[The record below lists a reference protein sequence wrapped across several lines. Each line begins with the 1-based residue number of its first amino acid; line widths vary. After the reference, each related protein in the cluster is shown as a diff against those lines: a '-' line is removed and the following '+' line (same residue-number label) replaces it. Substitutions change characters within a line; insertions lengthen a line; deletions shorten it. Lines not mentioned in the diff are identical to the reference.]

1 MFIKDLILQHG
12 HFIPLEALPV
22 LPEDDT
28 FSDALDAMRGKR
40 THLVALQ
47 GEEGI
52 KLLWVADLLDFCL
65 KRGPIIPW
73 AVPLSTIASF
83 LPPAGKLYDSQP
95 VEDLAEQFAEGEEAV
110 LVIDADDGE
119 RIIGVATREENAEGF
134 ILALPSV
141 AECIQGHLFAAPGPR
156 DCPFDGTPIM

>member
-1 MFIKDLILQHG
+1 MLIKDLAGQHR

-40 THLVALQ
+40 THLVAVQ

-73 AVPLSTIASF
+73 AVPLSAIASF

-95 VEDLAEQFAEGEEAV
+95 ADDLTEQFAEGEEAV
-110 LVIDADDGE
+110 LVIAAGDGE
-119 RIIGVATREENAEGF
+119 KIIGVATREENAEGL
-134 ILALPSV
+134 ILTPPSV